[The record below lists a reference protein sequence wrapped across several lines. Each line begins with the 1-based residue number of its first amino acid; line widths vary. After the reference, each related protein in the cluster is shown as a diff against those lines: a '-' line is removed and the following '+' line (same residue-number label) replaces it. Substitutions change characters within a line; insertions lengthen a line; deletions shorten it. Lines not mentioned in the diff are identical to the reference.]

1 MPSSRP
7 PSASAVA
14 RIGFGCVKLGGAQTR
29 VGDQRLVRLVREA
42 IDLGVVFFDTADAY
56 GSGRSEAIL
65 GSALGASR
73 SDVVLATKGGY
84 LFDEA
89 RVNGFGAWIVGPVSA
104 AWNRLRPGGTRQYQ
118 AQDFSPQYLRHAVD
132 ASLRRLRT
140 DHIDIYQLHAPR
152 EMCGEA
158 TFAALEDLVRVGK
171 IGQIGVGFESIEG
184 ADRWLDVEVVTRV
197 QVPFGILDP
206 QARTSLLPEAA
217 SRGVDVMVRG
227 VLASGLLDADESDI
241 GEHLD
246 RPKFTLLERL
256 RVIARDGGLAMHD
269 LALRWVL
276 AQSLAGTVL
285 VGINSSAHLHA
296 VVKAASAP
304 PLEKEIT
311 TRVDELL
318 DSYVAERAS
327 Q

>member
-1 MPSSRP
+1 M
-7 PSASAVA
+7 
-14 RIGFGCVKLGGAQTR
+14 KLGGAQTR
-29 VGDQRLVRLVREA
+29 VGEQRSVRLVREA

-56 GSGRSEAIL
+56 GSGRSEAVLGRAL
-65 GSALGASR
+65 GSNR
-73 SDVVLATKGGY
+73 SAVVLATKGGY

-89 RVNGFGAWIVGPVSA
+89 RLEGFGGTMVARSA
-104 AWNRLRPGGTRQYQ
+104 SAVLKRLRPGEKGPYR
-118 AQDFSPQYLRHAVD
+118 AQDFSAHHLTNAVE

-158 TFAALEDLVRVGK
+158 TLAALDELVRVGK
-171 IGQIGVGFESIEG
+171 IGEIGVGFESIDG
-184 ADRWLDVEVVTRV
+184 AHRWLDVDVVTRV

-217 SRGVDVMVRG
+217 ARGVDVMVRG

-246 RPKFTLLERL
+246 RPKFTLLGRL
-256 RVIARDGGLAMHD
+256 RTIARDCGLDMHD
-269 LALRWVL
+269 LALGWVL
-276 AQSLAGTVL
+276 AQPLAGTVL

-296 VVKAASAP
+296 VVRAASAP
-304 PLEKEIT
+304 LRDQAIMA
-311 TRVDELL
+311 RVDELL
-318 DSYVAERAS
+318 DTYLALRADR
-327 Q
+327 